1 MANIRDYNESD
12 DVEQPDEPDDDAEPE
27 PEPSDE
33 TTAEWDRIID
43 AAEKRGGTKRGE
55 VLKGE
60 LS

>member
-12 DVEQPDEPDDDAEPE
+12 DVEQPDEPEDDAEPE
-27 PEPSDE
+27 PAAESD
-33 TTAEWDRIID
+33 AEWDRIID